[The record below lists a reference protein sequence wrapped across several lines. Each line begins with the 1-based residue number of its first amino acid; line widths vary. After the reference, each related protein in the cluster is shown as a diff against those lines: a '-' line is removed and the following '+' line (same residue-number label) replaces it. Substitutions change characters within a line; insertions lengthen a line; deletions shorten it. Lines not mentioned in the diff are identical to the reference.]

1 MNWTHVLAF
10 GLGAFWMLVVFVT
23 ASAMRS
29 RRDPWLEEE
38 TKVEV
43 SQTWNDLQAEGSRYP
58 D

>member
-10 GLGAFWMLVVFVT
+10 GLGAFWMLVVFIT

-29 RRDPWLEEE
+29 RRDPWLDESQ
-38 TKVEV
+38 VPV
-43 SQTWNDLQAEGSRYP
+43 SRHWKDLQAEGTRYS